1 MLSIK
6 DQIIQNEP
14 VLVFPGDRLGV
25 IEEFQ
30 PGPYTYE
37 ENGEIRSA
45 VLGIPRFSSKNYM
58 IQVLPRPPTAP
69 IPRKGDIVI
78 GQVAHTGSQI
88 ATINI
93 FYINGK
99 EVFPTYTAIIH
110 ISQVSKG
117 YISNMEDAYK
127 SGDIIRARVVNGK
140 TIPVQIETLESNHGV
155 IFSRCSK
162 CGDVLVKLGKDKLK
176 CNSCQRTEKRKT
188 AVDYGRAGKDIKYY

>member
-1 MLSIK
+1 MISIK
-6 DQIIQNEP
+6 KQIIQNEP
-14 VLVFPGDRLGV
+14 VLVFPGDELGV

-37 ENGEIRSA
+37 EEGIIRSA
-45 VLGIPRFSSKNYM
+45 VLGIPRFSNKDYT
-58 IQVLPRPPTAP
+58 IEVLPRTSTAP
-69 IPRKGDIVI
+69 VPRKGDIVI
-78 GQVAHTGSQI
+78 GQVGHTGSQI

-93 FYINGK
+93 FYINGI
-99 EVFPTYTAIIH
+99 EVFPTYTSIIH

-127 SGDIIRARVVNGK
+127 SGDIVRARVVNGK
-140 TIPVQIETLESNHGV
+140 TIPIQIETLDSNQGV
-155 IFSRCSK
+155 IFSRCSR

-188 AVDYGRAGKDIKYY
+188 AIDYGRAGKDIKYF